1 MELLPSIDL
10 QNGRVVRLYQG
21 AFDAQTLYPL
31 SPAALYARY
40 AAAGAVRLHV
50 VDLDGAREGVSAN
63 GAVLRSLAQLGR
75 LLIQAGGGVRKV
87 ADIERLFADG
97 IERVVAGSVAAERPA
112 EFGEWIRRFGA
123 DRVVAAL
130 DVRIDAEGL
139 PRVAS
144 RGWQCTTEASLWDS
158 VAALEKLG
166 LRHVLCTDIARDGA
180 GQGPNVRLYRECV
193 ARFPGLSWQA
203 SGGIRDAA
211 DLHALAAAGVATAI
225 SGKALI
231 EGRIPAQ
238 ELTPFLPA
246 A

>member
-10 QNGRVVRLYQG
+10 RNGRVVRLYQG
-21 AFDAQTLYPL
+21 VFDAETRYPL
-31 SPAALYARY
+31 SPAQLYARY
-40 AAAGAVRLHV
+40 AAAGAARLHV
-50 VDLDGAREGVSAN
+50 VDLDGARGGAGAN
-63 GAVLRSLAQLGR
+63 GAVLRSLARLGR
-75 LLIQAGGGVRKV
+75 LLIQAGGGVRQV
-87 ADIERLFADG
+87 ADVERLFADG

-123 DRVVAAL
+123 HRVVAAL
-130 DVRIDAEGL
+130 DVRIDADGV

-144 RGWQCTTEASLWDS
+144 KGWQCTTAASLWDS
-158 VAALEKLG
+158 VAALEQLG
-166 LRHVLCTDIARDGA
+166 LRQVMCTDIARDGA
-180 GQGPNVRLYRECV
+180 GQGPNVRLYRECA

-211 DLHALAAAGVATAI
+211 DLHALAEAGVATAI

-238 ELTPFLPA
+238 ELAPFLPA